1 AFYGGPKDQA
11 EGSSIKSKANDVV
24 QFEHAAPNVLSDSF
38 SFLDSHLELF
48 SDRLF
53 GRKKYP
59 AFWQRGKNV
68 LARWEE
74 LEIVTYTERSGTR
87 EMDGCK
93 RDGWLQKYHVD
104 SCRLENDQ
112 RELWRIGSRATVID
126 PADYAGLEAALI
138 NNKVSLL
145 FTESPTN
152 PFLRCVDI
160 ELVSKLCH
168 AHGAVVSI
176 YGTFAPLNQSADFEP

>member
-1 AFYGGPKDQA
+1 
-11 EGSSIKSKANDVV
+11 I
-24 QFEHAAPNVLSDSF
+24 
-38 SFLDSHLELF
+38 
-48 SDRLF
+48 
-53 GRKKYP
+53 
-59 AFWQRGKNV
+59 V
-68 LARWEE
+68 LACLKYGLHTTCNPTPVVLAAHYMCGAIQAGLQGET
-74 LEIVTYTERSGTR
+74 IVQCIMVIQRKGAF
-87 EMDGCK
+87 MG
-93 RDGWLQKYHVD
+93 HVEN
-104 SCRLENDQ
+104 RL
-112 RELWRIGSRATVID
+112 RGATVID
-126 PADYAGLEAALI
+126 PVDYAGLEAALI